1 MEIRSID
8 NTVSLIERKINEVV
22 NTGDISSEDMHCLKE
37 AAETVYYLEVVK
49 AMKEGSPANY
59 DSYKRSNSMLTSE
72 NDSYRRSRSM
82 DTGRYVSREGMP
94 SQGYYD
100 QGYSGHSIKDR
111 MIDNLEHMV
120 DKATSPYER
129 ETILSTIRD
138 IEARP

>member
-22 NTGDISSEDMHCLKE
+22 NTGDISSDDMHCLKE

-59 DSYKRSNSMLTSE
+59 DSYNRSNRLLTSN

-94 SQGYYD
+94 S

-129 ETILSTIRD
+129 EMILSTIRD